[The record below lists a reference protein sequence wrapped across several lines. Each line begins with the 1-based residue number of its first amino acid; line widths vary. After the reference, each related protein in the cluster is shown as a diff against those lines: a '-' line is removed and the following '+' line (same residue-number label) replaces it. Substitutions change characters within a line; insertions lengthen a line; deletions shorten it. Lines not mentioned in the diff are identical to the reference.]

1 MSQLCKLQLFRS
13 VTTNDKNTNN
23 IYTKFMNHCGKLA
36 VDILEYDDETKTVD
50 IRVLLRKFDNDDDES
65 KGMVLL
71 KVLSIALVE
80 ELSSFPRAGKKKKLL
95 IKIQI

>member
-1 MSQLCKLQLFRS
+1 
-13 VTTNDKNTNN
+13 
-23 IYTKFMNHCGKLA
+23 MNHCGKLA

-71 KVLSIALVE
+71 KVLSIAIFE

-95 IKIQI
+95 IKIRI

>member
-1 MSQLCKLQLFRS
+1 MH
-13 VTTNDKNTNN
+13 
-23 IYTKFMNHCGKLA
+23 HCGKLV
-36 VDILEYDDETKTVD
+36 VDILGYDDKTKTVD
-50 IRVLLRKFDNDDDES
+50 VKVLLRKYVNDDDES

>member
-1 MSQLCKLQLFRS
+1 
-13 VTTNDKNTNN
+13 
-23 IYTKFMNHCGKLA
+23 MNHCGKLA

-50 IRVLLRKFDNDDDES
+50 ES

-71 KVLSIALVE
+71 KVLSIALAE

>member
-1 MSQLCKLQLFRS
+1 MH
-13 VTTNDKNTNN
+13 
-23 IYTKFMNHCGKLA
+23 HCGKLV
-36 VDILEYDDETKTVD
+36 VDISEYDDETKTVD

-80 ELSSFPRAGKKKKLL
+80 KLSSFPRAGKKKKLL